1 MVSSIKQSL
10 ALLHLTRQ
18 SGSLALRDANLLNN
32 LGLGA
37 SLILES
43 LDGLTELSLVALDGL
58 QTLRVGLVGMVQS
71 NLKLINFSLE
81 LLLDT
86 EGLTLGSLL
95 SLNGGSKGLHGTGVV
110 LPGVVEL
117 LLLLSNTPVN
127 LLSDIG
133 KLQLGAEDSVLL
145 HLKSGLGLLQS
156 TLELLLLLLQ
166 HAALF
171 VQSMDGATTLTKLVE
186 QILDLISQV
195 LVLTL
200 DNIQLLH
207 RLLLG
212 GLQAEQ
218 LRGVV
223 ASLIL
228 GSSNLSSKVSGLGL
242 PLTKNLVK
250 VLGTLLSDQSS
261 SVHPLVLHGDVIQ
274 VGSKSALGLLGIGNL
289 GAEDINKLLI
299 F

>member
-1 MVSSIKQSL
+1 
-10 ALLHLTRQ
+10 
-18 SGSLALRDANLLNN
+18 
-32 LGLGA
+32 
-37 SLILES
+37 
-43 LDGLTELSLVALDGL
+43 
-58 QTLRVGLVGMVQS
+58 MVQS
-71 NLKLINFSLE
+71 NLKLVDLSLK
-81 LLLDT
+81 LLFNT
-86 EGLTLGSLL
+86 EGLTLGSLP
-95 SLNGGSKGLHGTGVV
+95 SLNGGSKGLHGTGMV

-127 LLSDIG
+127 LLPDIG

-145 HLKSGLGLLQS
+145 HLQSGLSLLQS

-171 VQSMDGATTLTKLVE
+171 VQSMDGAAALTKLVE
-186 QILDLISQV
+186 QILDFISQV
-195 LVLTL
+195 LILTL

-228 GSSNLSSKVSGLGL
+228 GGSYLSSKVSSLGL
-242 PLTKNLVK
+242 PLTQNLVK
-250 VLGTLLSDQSS
+250 VLGPLLSDQSS
-261 SVHPLVLHGDVIQ
+261 SMHPLVLH
-274 VGSKSALGLLGIGNL
+274 
-289 GAEDINKLLI
+289 
-299 F
+299 